1 MLQSLVI
8 PWLTASSPLVSPS
21 SATQL
26 LTHEFYRLQASSEKQ
41 IAELQ
46 AQNAEQASRLETYE
60 KLEQELDQVTVQA
73 AQSKS
78 AGLPVSSSRHIVH
91 VAETSEAAG
100 MAAVAPH
107 VGSVVAWLLNWKR
120 LWGIESVRKKSV
132 RWCFFCFLSWLCQ
145 LRTKT
150 RRREFSSRTV
160 TAPTSQPRPSGG
172 SSRGVLSF
180 KNTG

>member
-1 MLQSLVI
+1 MLRDFNGNRKRNFFYYYYFFFYNLWSPRKSAHLPSISPWPSL
-8 PWLTASSPLVSPS
+8 PLLFSPRLS

-78 AGLPVSSSRHIVH
+78 ADWTRP
-91 VAETSEAAG
+91 AA
-100 MAAVAPH
+100 AAVTLFT
-107 VGSVVAWLLNWKR
+107 LLERQK
-120 LWGIESVRKKSV
+120 
-132 RWCFFCFLSWLCQ
+132 
-145 LRTKT
+145 
-150 RRREFSSRTV
+150 
-160 TAPTSQPRPSGG
+160 
-172 SSRGVLSF
+172 
-180 KNTG
+180 